1 MEADD
6 DCGAGPHAVERA
18 TRSVIIKSTTALVSK
33 LSAARAVNEQTIALV
48 AGEELQ
54 QLPKD
59 LYIPPEALEVFL
71 ETFEGPL
78 DLLLYLIRRQNLD
91 ILQVQV
97 SVITAQ
103 YMSYIELMQAL
114 QLELAAE
121 YLLMAA
127 MLAEIKSRMLLPRPE
142 EFADEDDPHSELIRR
157 LQEYEQI
164 KTAAEDLDEVPR
176 IERDLFVAAASKPK
190 LVREHGEPDVDLREV
205 LLSLSQVLRRAEL
218 FTKHE
223 VKFEALSV
231 RDRMGDI
238 LSRVSQRDGFIG
250 FNELFRAEEG
260 RLGVVVTFLAIMEL
274 IRESL
279 VDFVQTEPFA
289 PIHVRVGK
297 QAIEG
302 LGEGVGANLN
312 YGGLSGVDGA
322 KENSEQDSDSVAADG
337 VDDES
342 DSKGRS

>member
-1 MEADD
+1 MDN
-6 DCGAGPHAVERA
+6 
-18 TRSVIIKSTTALVSK
+18 TSTKVSH
-33 LSAARAVNEQTIALV
+33 LSAARAANQATIAWV
-48 AGEELQ
+48 AGEEIQ

-91 ILQVQV
+91 ILQVEV

-114 QLELAAE
+114 ELELAAE

-142 EFADEDDPHSELIRR
+142 EFDDEDDPRTELIRR

-164 KTAAEDLDEVPR
+164 KTAAEDLGELPR
-176 IERDLFVAAASKPK
+176 VERDVFIGAASKPK
-190 LVREHGEPDVDLREV
+190 LVRERGEPDVELREV
-205 LLSLSQVLRRAEL
+205 LLSLAQVLRRAEL

-223 VKFEALSV
+223 IKFEALSV
-231 RDRMGDI
+231 RDRMGNI
-238 LSRVSQRDGFIG
+238 LSRVKQGDGFIG

-260 RLGVVVTFLAIMEL
+260 RIGVVVTFLAIMEL

-279 VDFVQTEPFA
+279 VDFVQAEPFA
-289 PIHVRVGK
+289 PIHVRVRQNATQGLGDTSDIDL
-297 QAIEG
+297 QYG
-302 LGEGVGANLN
+302 GGGSQDLGEGHA
-312 YGGLSGVDGA
+312 
-322 KENSEQDSDSVAADG
+322 
-337 VDDES
+337 
-342 DSKGRS
+342 

>member
-1 MEADD
+1 MDNTQ
-6 DCGAGPHAVERA
+6 P
-18 TRSVIIKSTTALVSK
+18 KVSN
-33 LSAARAVNEQTIALV
+33 LSAARAANEATIAWV
-48 AGEELQ
+48 AGEEIQ

-91 ILQVQV
+91 ILQVKV

-114 QLELAAE
+114 EFELAAE

-142 EFADEDDPHSELIRR
+142 EFDDEDDPRTELIRR

-164 KTAAEDLDEVPR
+164 KTAAEDLSELPR
-176 IERDLFVAAASKPK
+176 VERDVFVGAASKPK
-190 LVREHGEPDVDLREV
+190 LVREHGEPDVDIREV
-205 LLSLSQVLRRAEL
+205 LLSLAQVLRRAEL

-223 VKFEALSV
+223 IKFEALSV

-238 LSRVSQRDGFIG
+238 LSRVNQRDGFIG

-279 VDFVQTEPFA
+279 VDFVQAEPFA
-289 PIHVRVGK
+289 PIHVRVGRNAT
-297 QAIEG
+297 QG
-302 LGEGVGANLN
+302 LGDTSDADLQ
-312 YGGLSGVDGA
+312 YGGAGT
-322 KENSEQDSDSVAADG
+322 Q
-337 VDDES
+337 ES
-342 DSKGRS
+342 REEGS

>member
-1 MEADD
+1 MVSAEIPSMDN
-6 DCGAGPHAVERA
+6 
-18 TRSVIIKSTTALVSK
+18 TSTKVSH
-33 LSAARAVNEQTIALV
+33 LSAARAANQATIAWV
-48 AGEELQ
+48 AGVEIQ

-91 ILQVQV
+91 ILQVEV

-114 QLELAAE
+114 ELELAAE

-142 EFADEDDPHSELIRR
+142 EFDDEDDPRTELIRR

-164 KTAAEDLDEVPR
+164 KTAAEDLGELPR
-176 IERDLFVAAASKPK
+176 VERDLFIGAASKPK

-205 LLSLSQVLRRAEL
+205 LLSLAQVLRRAEL

-223 VKFEALSV
+223 IKFEALSV
-231 RDRMGDI
+231 RDRMGNI
-238 LSRVSQRDGFIG
+238 LSRVKQGDGFIG

-260 RLGVVVTFLAIMEL
+260 RIGVVVTFLAIMEL

-279 VDFVQTEPFA
+279 VDFVQAEPFA
-289 PIHVRVGK
+289 PIHVRVRQNATQGLGDTSDIDLQYGGGGSK
-297 QAIEG
+297 D
-302 LGEGVGANLN
+302 LGEGHA
-312 YGGLSGVDGA
+312 
-322 KENSEQDSDSVAADG
+322 
-337 VDDES
+337 
-342 DSKGRS
+342 